1 MINGLNRL
9 CVCVYISNK
18 TRIIVIGYEFEK
30 ELKKALDEFKVGE
43 GNVELM

>member
-1 MINGLNRL
+1 MINGLNSL

-30 ELKKALDEFKVGE
+30 ELKKALDELKVGE

>member
-1 MINGLNRL
+1 MDSIDFV

-30 ELKKALDEFKVGE
+30 ELKKALDELKVGE